1 MRQGDELRLQQV
13 LLAPDG
19 RPWGLRVGGPEGQM
33 GTLDVCTWRG
43 VWESSLAESDA
54 STEWDLGGARGG
66 LYLGLM
72 EGLGQRESK
81 QRGLQRI
88 LEGGRGSTSL
98 GVLRGGGGA
107 SQQCL

>member
-1 MRQGDELRLQQV
+1 
-13 LLAPDG
+13 
-19 RPWGLRVGGPEGQM
+19 M

-54 STEWDLGGARGG
+54 SIEWDLGGVRGG
-66 LYLGLM
+66 LLGSM

-98 GVLRGGGGA
+98 GALRGEGGA